1 MAPPSSSSSR
11 GAPRRPS
18 GRRPASGAATTKASS
33 IGSRRPSGR
42 EGTRRP
48 SRLTIGLVA
57 VTALL
62 LVAVGVRVVQTQA
75 QADATPTINGS
86 CTTLPGRDGAV
97 FTLDLDQAANATTIA
112 AVGKRLGMPNHAVTV
127 ALATALQESQ
137 LHNLTYGDRDSLGL
151 FQQRPSQGWGTEEQ
165 VQNATYASEAFYAHL
180 KKVPKWETLPVT
192 DAAQAVQYSAAPKAY
207 AQWEPEARELA
218 IALTGEI
225 PAGFACRVTPRPEG
239 VTPSPDI
246 AAATLEAELGAP
258 GMERPVS
265 PARGWTIA
273 SWLVGH
279 AVEHHLT
286 TVSFAGQTWTRDSG
300 AWTPDPTA
308 PTDRVTAL

>member
-1 MAPPSSSSSR
+1 
-11 GAPRRPS
+11 
-18 GRRPASGAATTKASS
+18 
-33 IGSRRPSGR
+33 
-42 EGTRRP
+42 
-48 SRLTIGLVA
+48 
-57 VTALL
+57 VTVLL
-62 LVAVGVRVVQTQA
+62 FAAVGVRVVQNQVRA
-75 QADATPTINGS
+75 EAAPTINGS
-86 CTTLPGRDGAV
+86 CTTRPGTDGAV

-112 AVGKRLGMPNHAVTV
+112 VVGKRLDMPNHAVTI

-180 KKVPKWETLPVT
+180 KKVPKWQTLPVT

-218 IALTGEI
+218 IALTGEVA
-225 PAGFACRVTPRPEG
+225 AGFACSITPRPEG

-258 GMERPVS
+258 GMEQTVE
-265 PARGWTIA
+265 PARGWTVA

-300 AWTPDPTA
+300 AWAPDATA